1 MRRRKDERGIALIL
15 ALLLL
20 VLLVI
25 LITQMSITSLHNR
38 TISEN
43 HLGDLQNTYGTRSGY
58 HLALLFLQADQE
70 RGGAVDT
77 LQEKW
82 ASPLDVPLG
91 RASVRVTTQDSER
104 FLNLSQLVNDKGEP
118 VPAAVAQL
126 RRLVRLLRHP
136 PETADRI
143 IDYIDSDTRGNF
155 ENRARNERLHGI
167 DELLKVEGLT
177 PEILYG
183 GKRDGEER
191 KGILEFLT
199 IWPRP
204 QAAAEGQPP
213 SAPSL
218 VNVNTAPPEIL
229 ESLSDKM
236 TAPLAEGIV
245 EFRSRAGANGLPQ
258 PYHRPDDVKQ
268 APGMTDEVYASIAD
282 RLTVKAETFEIKV
295 RSSVGNVE
303 KSWVYVVRRSSGP
316 KAALTLVGSQRI
328 NDFLSV
334 RPPETEEK

>member
-1 MRRRKDERGIALIL
+1 MRRRKGERGIALIL
-15 ALLLL
+15 ALLVL
-20 VLLVI
+20 VLLVV

-43 HLGDLQNTYGTRSGY
+43 HMGDLQNTYGTRSGY

-77 LQEKW
+77 LLEKW

-91 RASVRVTTQDSER
+91 RASVRVTTHDSER

-118 VPAAVAQL
+118 APAAVAQL

-143 IDYIDSDTRGNF
+143 LDYIDSDTRGNF

-167 DELLKVEGLT
+167 DELLKVEGLA
-177 PEILYG
+177 PEVLYG

-191 KGILEFLT
+191 KGIMEFLT
-199 IWPRP
+199 VWPRP

-213 SAPSL
+213 SSSL
-218 VNVNTAPPEIL
+218 VNVNTTSAEIL

-236 TAPLAEGIV
+236 TVQLAEGIV
-245 EFRSRAGANGLPQ
+245 EFRNRAGANGLPQ
-258 PYHRPDDVKQ
+258 PYNKPEDVKQ
-268 APGMTDEVYASIAD
+268 APGMSDEVYASIAD

-303 KSWVYVVRRSSGP
+303 KSWVYVVRRSSGQ
-316 KAALTLVGSQRI
+316 KAALTLVASQRM